1 MMARMDEDLK
11 QKLQIT
17 LVIAILLVTARTA
30 YIFYERKQA
39 STDGAPRE
47 AAGTT
52 HHELTADDY
61 VYERP
66 FYGYDLASAK
76 KDLVGQNVWMKAG
89 NYFRL
94 AKYEGGRVAKSD
106 NADFIPPLQAMKITD
121 VVLKP
126 SGDHRELYAIFTE
139 DSKPGTFAVP
149 IGVEKNDQ
157 YRFDV
162 QNVLFRQDPRQL
174 YKHWRTD
181 IWAAI
186 DRHEALKGMNE
197 QQVWL
202 ALGYGTPLSDGD
214 YGDRKVHYENAGK
227 PKEVRFEK
235 NAAVEISDAA
245 SLAKR

>member
-1 MMARMDEDLK
+1 MDQEAK
-11 QKLQIT
+11 TRLQIV
-17 LVIAILLVTARTA
+17 LAIGLILAGARTA

-39 STDGAPRE
+39 STETAARE
-47 AAGTT
+47 AVGTT

-66 FYGYDLASAK
+66 FYGYDVASAK
-76 KDLVGQNVWMKAG
+76 KDLVGQTVWMKAG
-89 NYFRL
+89 NYFSL
-94 AKYEGGRVAKSD
+94 AKYESGRVAKSEH
-106 NADFIPPLQAMKITD
+106 AELIPPLQAMKITD

-126 SGDHRELYAIFTE
+126 AGDHREIYVVFTE
-139 DSKPGTFAVP
+139 ESKPDTFAVP
-149 IGVEKNDQ
+149 IGAEKSDQ

-174 YKHWRTD
+174 YKHWSPD
-181 IWAAI
+181 AWSAI

-202 ALGYGTPLSDGD
+202 ALGYGTPVTSGD
-214 YGDRKVHYENAGK
+214 YGERKMHYESAGR

-235 NAAVEISDAA
+235 NAAVEITDAQ
-245 SLAKR
+245 SLAAR